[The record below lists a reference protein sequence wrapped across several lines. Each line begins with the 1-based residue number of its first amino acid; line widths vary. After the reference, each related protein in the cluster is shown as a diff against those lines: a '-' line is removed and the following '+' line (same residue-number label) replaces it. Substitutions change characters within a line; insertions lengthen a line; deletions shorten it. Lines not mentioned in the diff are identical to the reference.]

1 MIYYIMNTLLNLVF
15 LTIFSVF
22 LFYWFQNLI
31 KKNKK
36 FLYVPYSSEIGRP
49 EEESESEEIESEEIE
64 SEEIVNDLI
73 QIVNTNESVTE
84 ENIIQRNS
92 IFENWDIYI

>member
-1 MIYYIMNTLLNLVF
+1 MNTLLNIVF
-15 LTIFSVF
+15 LIIFSIF

-36 FLYVPYSSEIGRP
+36 FLYVPYSEEIGRP
-49 EEESESEEIESEEIE
+49 EEEIVESQNEEEIEENID
-64 SEEIVNDLI
+64 DLI

>member
-1 MIYYIMNTLLNLVF
+1 MVSKLN
-15 LTIFSVF
+15 
-22 LFYWFQNLI
+22 

-36 FLYVPYSSEIGRP
+36 FLYVPYSGEIGRP
-49 EEESESEEIESEEIE
+49 EEEIIESLNEEEIEENID
-64 SEEIVNDLI
+64 DLI

-92 IFENWDIYI
+92 IFENWDNYI